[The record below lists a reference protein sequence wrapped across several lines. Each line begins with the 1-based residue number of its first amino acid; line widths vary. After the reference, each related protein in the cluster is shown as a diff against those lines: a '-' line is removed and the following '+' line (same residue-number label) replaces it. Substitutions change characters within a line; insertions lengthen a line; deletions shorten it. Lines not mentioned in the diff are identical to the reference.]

1 MCLPRSPV
9 GGAALSVLRRC
20 GRDWEV
26 CPEDVLLTA
35 LLWKRSMGVAQQ
47 FSPVTQVLGV
57 STQNLGRPE
66 LLGQLASLELVHPHI
81 TWQVDFLVPMSSS
94 APPLRGLEL
103 RLSLPGFHHSVF
115 SKGFSA
121 SVWTVNF
128 LLSLLALLNDGCDSP
143 RCFFWRVPAFLAC
156 SA

>member
-9 GGAALSVLRRC
+9 DGAGLSVLRRC
-20 GRDWEV
+20 VRDWEV
-26 CPEDVLLTA
+26 CLEDVLLTA
-35 LLWKRSMGVAQQ
+35 LLWKWSMGLAQQ
-47 FSPVTQVLGV
+47 FLPVTQVLEV

-94 APPLRGLEL
+94 APPLSGLEL

-115 SKGFSA
+115 SA

-128 LLSLLALLNDGCDSP
+128 FLSLLALLNDGCDSP